1 MKTLN
6 KIRFKR
12 LIVKNII
19 SFLFIGGLLQGC
31 SLTEE
36 PKTFISPDAYF
47 DGYDSYEAAVQGI
60 YSSIAGMPGGPVDM
74 FGNDCMMIFEMF
86 SDICREPDAS
96 YEQALPTYQN
106 DRRPIFYNT
115 RRFWQSAYTIIKN
128 ANFVLSKMPSS
139 PEYTSLAAEA
149 RFLRAY
155 AYFYLVQVYGDIP
168 LRKVPVESYKD
179 MQIPRTNQ
187 ETVYEFILEDLTFA
201 ENNLKNKA
209 PQNGRVYQSVATALL
224 AKVYLTMAGNPLNKK
239 EYYTMARDKAVSVI
253 NSGHFTLMDDYAD
266 VFHNTAYTSESI
278 WEQLYDP
285 QKGASS
291 SSSMISITITAT
303 GFKPILLPAEWFIGS
318 FTEGDRRGEWGIVQN
333 YKDPS
338 GKILPSYF
346 RKFVDNSIIDNNI
359 APGSVIANYTRP
371 YLRLAEMYLIAAEAE
386 NEINGPQQAYQ
397 YINKIRWRART
408 DKSNPALVPDFEGM
422 TKEELRNAIYMER
435 KKELHLERSTWIDLK
450 RTNTFNRI
458 QETRPGSLVN
468 PIGIYNQ
475 TWPIPDEELI
485 SNKIEQNPMP

>member
-1 MKTLN
+1 M
-6 KIRFKR
+6 F
-12 LIVKNII
+12 
-19 SFLFIGGLLQGC
+19 QGC
-31 SLTEE
+31 SLNED

-60 YSSIAGMPGGPVDM
+60 YSNIASMPGDGIENM

-115 RRFWQSAYTIIKN
+115 RRFWKSAYAIIKN
-128 ANFVLSKMPSS
+128 ANFVLSKMPDT
-139 PEYTSLAAEA
+139 PEYTALAAEA

-155 AYFYLVQVYGDIP
+155 AYFYLVQVYGDVP
-168 LRKVPVESYKD
+168 LRKTPVESYKD
-179 MQIPRTNQ
+179 IQIPRTSQ
-187 ETVYEFILEDLTFA
+187 VTVYEFILEDLTFA
-201 ENNLKNKA
+201 ENNLKNEA
-209 PQNGRVYQSVATALL
+209 VQTGRVYKSVATALL
-224 AKVYLTMAGNPLNKK
+224 ARVYLTMAGNPLNKK
-239 EYYTMARDKAVSVI
+239 EYYTQARDKAVSVI
-253 NSGHFTLMDDYAD
+253 NSGRFFLMDDYAD
-266 VFHNTAYTSESI
+266 VFHHTEYTSESI

-285 QKGASS
+285 QKGGNG
-291 SSSMISITITAT
+291 MISITLTAT
-303 GFKPILLPAEWFIGS
+303 GFKPILLPSEWFIKS
-318 FTEGDRRGEWGIVQN
+318 FTEGDRRGEWGISQN

-346 RKFVDNSIIDNNI
+346 QKFADNSIIDNNI
-359 APGSVIANYTRP
+359 APGSVIANYTKP

-386 NEINGPQQAYQ
+386 NEVNGPGQAYQ

-408 DKSNPALVPDFEGM
+408 DKSNPALVPDFERM
-422 TKEELRNAIYMER
+422 TKEDLRNAIYLER
-435 KKELHLERSTWIDLK
+435 KKELHLEGSTWIDIK
-450 RTNTFNRI
+450 RTNTFDRI
-458 QETRPGSLVN
+458 QEIRSQSLVY
-468 PIGIYNQ
+468 PIGPYNQ